1 MSDLSEINESD
12 RFECVVINLIENI
25 SWIGVTVE
33 DIHSG
38 GRVYFGKVKADENE
52 INVGDTLYLGAKPIT
67 YDLEEKE
74 MEVSLYNADNERIDW
89 TLI

>member
-1 MSDLSEINESD
+1 MSDISDVDESD
-12 RFECVVINLIENI
+12 RFECVVINIIKNL

-33 DIHSG
+33 DLHSG
-38 GRVYFGKVKADENE
+38 GRVYFGKVKTDEND
-52 INVGDTLYLGAKPIT
+52 INVGDTLYLGARPIP

-74 MEVSLYNADNERIDW
+74 MEVSLYNVDNERIDW

>member
-1 MSDLSEINESD
+1 MSDLSDISESD
-12 RFECVVINLIENI
+12 RFECVVINLIKNL
-25 SWIGVTVE
+25 SWTGVTVE

-38 GRVYFGKVKADENE
+38 GRVYFGKIKTDEND
-52 INVGDTLYLGAKPIT
+52 IKIGDTLFLGAKSIT

-74 MEVSLYNADNERIDW
+74 MEVSLYNADDKKIDW

>member
-1 MSDLSEINESD
+1 MIN
-12 RFECVVINLIENI
+12 IIKNL

-33 DIHSG
+33 DLHSG
-38 GRVYFGKVKADENE
+38 GRVYFGKVKTDEND
-52 INVGDTLYLGAKPIT
+52 INVGDTLYLGARPIP

-74 MEVSLYNADNERIDW
+74 MEVSLYNVDNERIDW

>member
-1 MSDLSEINESD
+1 MSNISDVDESD
-12 RFECVVINLIENI
+12 RFECVVINIIKNL

-33 DIHSG
+33 DLHSG
-38 GRVYFGKVKADENE
+38 GRVYFGKVKTDEND
-52 INVGDTLYLGAKPIT
+52 INVGDTLYLGARPIP

-74 MEVSLYNADNERIDW
+74 MEVSLYNVDNERIDW

>member
-1 MSDLSEINESD
+1 MSEISESD
-12 RFECVVINLIENI
+12 RFECVVISVIQNLN
-25 SWIGVTVE
+25 WIGATVE

-38 GRVYFGKVKADENE
+38 GRVYFGKIKTEEHE
-52 INVGDTLYLGAKPIT
+52 INVGDTLYIGAKPIT
-67 YDLEEKE
+67 YDLEDKE

>member
-1 MSDLSEINESD
+1 MSDVDESD
-12 RFECVVINLIENI
+12 RFECVVINIIKNL

-33 DIHSG
+33 DLHSG
-38 GRVYFGKVKADENE
+38 GRVYFGKVKTDEND
-52 INVGDTLYLGAKPIT
+52 INVGDTLYLGARPIP

-74 MEVSLYNADNERIDW
+74 MEVSLYNVDNERIDW

>member
-1 MSDLSEINESD
+1 MSDISDVNESD
-12 RFECVVINLIENI
+12 RFECVVVNLIQNI

-33 DIHSG
+33 DVHSG
-38 GRVYFGKVKADENE
+38 GRVYFGKVKANENE

-67 YDLEEKE
+67 YDLEDKE
-74 MEVSLYNADNERIDW
+74 MEVSLYNADNEKIDW